1 MLSLAELEHVAG
13 VVEAILAVA
22 GEPVSEKALLQAL
35 GEGVTAEMLEGAL
48 ALIQARH
55 EAPGSGLRLE
65 RVAGGYRLVSNP
77 AFAPWVAQFLGARQA
92 TRLSQAAL
100 ETLAIIAYRQPVTLP
115 EINFLRGVNSA
126 GVVRTLVERKL
137 VRVAGRKPVVGTPL
151 LYRTTKEFLLLLGLE
166 SLQDLPSLEE
176 LGETEAGGAT

>member
-1 MLSLAELEHVAG
+1 MADLEQLAG

-48 ALIQARH
+48 ALVRNRH
-55 EAPGSGLRLE
+55 EVPTSGLRLE
-65 RVAGGYRLVSNP
+65 RVAGGYRLVSNQ
-77 AFAPWVAQFLGARQA
+77 AFAPWISQFLGARQA

-151 LYRTTKEFLLLLGLE
+151 LYRTTKDFLVLLGLE

-176 LGETEAGGAT
+176 LGETEAGGVT